1 MKVFIFDSTRLE
13 QAPYIAYYEQELK
26 AKHIP
31 YHVCTWD
38 KSTDAPMSVED
49 TVITIHSKW
58 HLGKRK
64 YLDFIRIARKL
75 KKIIQEGQYTHMVVV
90 NTIWAMLLRSLLLRD
105 FPGRYVIDIR
115 DYKCET
121 KPGYQFFLKALI
133 EKSFFTT
140 VSSDGFRTFLPASS
154 KIISNHNITNME
166 AIAKRSTLFPHKEH
180 IAIGFFGFIR
190 YKEENEAIIHCI
202 GKSGGTG
209 LVCSIEACFRKAAA
223 WIRIRPCGLKMWSM
237 AGPFKM
243 QTSRRCTGA

>member
-38 KSTDAPMSVED
+38 KSTDAPTSVED

-75 KKIIQEGQYTHMVVV
+75 KKIIQEGQYTHIVVV